1 MARAYPTEKQMPR
14 DYWFHAVQHACRMM
28 NQIPSKVN
36 GKIAASFELVHHVP
50 PDTRTWFPL
59 FSIVFFYKKSNEDH
73 DRTSFQSKAM
83 IGIAVGCS
91 TKTNALSVYNPTT
104 KKYYE
109 PDTYKFD
116 LSRLPCNKFPS
127 CIHYD
132 EGLVADLYCHSHK
145 NIPRPYPPPGMTI
158 KLTSHNE

>member
-1 MARAYPTEKQMPR
+1 
-14 DYWFHAVQHACRMM
+14 MM
-28 NQIPSKVN
+28 NYIPSKVN
-36 GKIAASFELVHHVP
+36 GELTSSFELVHHVP

-59 FSIVFFYKKSNEDH
+59 FSIIFFYKKTDEDQ
-73 DRTSFQSKAM
+73 DRTSFQLKAM

-116 LSRLPCNKFPS
+116 PSHLPCNKFPCASTMMRAWSPISIVIATRTSPS
-127 CIHYD
+127 CT
-132 EGLVADLYCHSHK
+132 LPA
-145 NIPRPYPPPGMTI
+145 
-158 KLTSHNE
+158 